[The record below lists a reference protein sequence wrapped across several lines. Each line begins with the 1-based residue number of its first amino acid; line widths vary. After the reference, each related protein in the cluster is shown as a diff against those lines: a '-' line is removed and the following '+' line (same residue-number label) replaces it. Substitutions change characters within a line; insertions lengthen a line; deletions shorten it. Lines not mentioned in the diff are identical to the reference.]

1 MILIGLFL
9 FIAFVVISL
18 NVYNQSNLAQI
29 EDYLQKNNCV
39 EYTYSKGSYKAFCDD
54 YFIEIKNSFVVNIDE
69 NSNIFKYKNINSLE
83 INQFNILI
91 NKDYKISFKEKNE
104 VDTFY
109 KKISEKINK

>member
-69 NSNIFKYKNINSLE
+69 NSNVFKYKNINSLE

>member
-18 NVYNQSNLAQI
+18 NVYNHSNLAQI

-69 NSNIFKYKNINSLE
+69 NSNVFKYKNINSLE

>member
-18 NVYNQSNLAQI
+18 NVYNHSNLAQI